1 MAIVVLAG
9 RAWQIANHEIWLGKM
24 TGEGSIRCS
33 PLGSASRC
41 PVRPVY
47 ALAGTLSRSPSSRV
61 SACEELETEGPLCK
75 SSVTQKN
82 SNRTHLQLAKTLRAF
97 LRSLHHGRGR
107 APVSCAVGPPSLNS
121 AQNCCMFFL
130 FHPEPNKF

>member
-1 MAIVVLAG
+1 MAIAVLAG

-47 ALAGTLSRSPSSRV
+47 ALAGALPRRAPSGTTGG
-61 SACEELETEGPLCK
+61 EEIELGGLLCK
-75 SSVTQKN
+75 LLVTLEN
-82 SNRTHLQLAKTLRAF
+82 SD
-97 LRSLHHGRGR
+97 
-107 APVSCAVGPPSLNS
+107 
-121 AQNCCMFFL
+121 
-130 FHPEPNKF
+130 